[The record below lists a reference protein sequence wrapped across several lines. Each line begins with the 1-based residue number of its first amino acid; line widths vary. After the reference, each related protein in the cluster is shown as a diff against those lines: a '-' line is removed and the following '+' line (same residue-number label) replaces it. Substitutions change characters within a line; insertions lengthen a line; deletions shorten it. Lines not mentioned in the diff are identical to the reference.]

1 MNSNTFEVVV
11 GDKPVTLAVKTPD
24 RNDLREA
31 DKIHNQTF
39 KDALDSGAI
48 LRIKLDKVLID
59 QGIWDK
65 NKEAGVKAL
74 QKEISD
80 YEKIL
85 FVKGGIKLK
94 DARDIAISMAEKRNE
109 LKEILAER
117 NALEAMTAESQADNA
132 RFNFIVS
139 RCVVYNDTKKPF
151 FKDYADYLNNA
162 GSDAAQKGAHL
173 LVSLMFG
180 LGNYEE
186 ELPENKFLKK
196 YKFVDDK
203 FRLINKDGKLIDKEG
218 RLIDEDGRYIDE
230 NGNFVDKEGSK
241 VDIKGNYVGEPEP
254 FLDDDGQPIV
264 EAAKVLVEAGLTPTD
279 VKQAVE
285 ALEPSPANE

>member
-1 MNSNTFEVVV
+1 MNSFKTLVDGKEVDLVV
-11 GDKPVTLAVKTPD
+11 KLPGRD
-24 RNDLREA
+24 DLREA
-31 DKIHNQTF
+31 DKVHNQTF
-39 KDALDSGAI
+39 KDALESGAI
-48 LRIKLDKVLID
+48 LRIKLDNVLRS
-59 QGIWDK
+59 QGIWDDER
-65 NKEAGVKAL
+65 EAKVKAL
-74 QKEISD
+74 QKELSD

-94 DARDIAISMAEKRNE
+94 DARDIAIAMTEKRNE
-109 LKEILAER
+109 LKEVLSER
-117 NALEAMTAESQADNA
+117 NALEAMTAEAQADNA

-162 GSDAAQKGAHL
+162 GGDVAQKAAQI

-203 FRLINKDGKLIDKEG
+203 FRLVNKDGKLVDKEG
-218 RLIDEDGRYIDE
+218 RLIDENGRYIDVD
-230 NGNFVDKEGSK
+230 GNFVDKDGVR
-241 VDIKGNYVGEPEP
+241 VDAQGNYVGEPAP
-254 FLDDDGQPIV
+254 FLDDDGNPILEEAVKTLAEADFTKENV
-264 EAAKVLVEAGLTPTD
+264 EV
-279 VKQAVE
+279 AVE
-285 ALEPSPANE
+285 ALEASPAN